1 MKKLIYS
8 ISLVFLFGCCIN
20 SGDINCVAR
29 HAEKQLIYALDMID
43 AKRIDGFVSPRTIEK
58 GEVKL
63 VSTQDWTSG
72 FFPGSLWMMYELTG
86 KDKWKSWA
94 LDYTLPLEA
103 EQWNGAD
110 HDLGFK
116 MYNSY
121 GRAIKYV
128 NNPKY
133 KDVLIQSAKTLAT
146 RYSPTVGCIRSWNKN
161 PMTAQW
167 QYPVIID
174 NMMNLELLLWAA
186 KETGNESFKKI
197 AVQHALTTMNNH
209 FRNDYSCYH
218 VVDYN
223 PQTGKVLAKE
233 THQGYANES
242 SWTRGQ
248 AWALY
253 GFTMMYRETKMDE
266 FLSMA
271 KNIAHF
277 IINQDGISQG
287 QIPYWDFN
295 APNIPN
301 EPYDASS
308 AAVISSALF
317 ELYNYSNNSEHLYV
331 AQKLLRTL
339 SSEEFLS
346 EVGENKGFL
355 LKHSTGSKPY
365 GSELDVPLV
374 YADYYFLEAIIRSK
388 EYVN

>member
-1 MKKLIYS
+1 MKKLIFS
-8 ISLVFLFGCCIN
+8 ISLVFIVGCCIN
-20 SGDINCVAR
+20 SGNINCIAR
-29 HAEKQLIYALDMID
+29 HAEKQLLYALDVI
-43 AKRIDGFVSPRTIEK
+43 KTQSNDGLVWPRTIEK
-58 GEVKL
+58 GEIKL

-94 LDYTLPLEA
+94 LDYTLPLET

-116 MYNSY
+116 MYCSF
-121 GRAIKYV
+121 GRAIKYLDD
-128 NNPKY
+128 PEY

-161 PMTAQW
+161 PLTAQW

-197 AVQHALTTMNNH
+197 AVQHALTTMKNH
-209 FRNDYSCYH
+209 FRSDYSCYH
-218 VVDYN
+218 VVDYH
-223 PQTGKVLAKE
+223 PQTGEVLVKE
-233 THQGYANES
+233 THQGYNNES
-242 SWTRGQ
+242 SWSRGQ

-253 GFTMMYRETKMDE
+253 GFTMMYRETGMEE

-271 KNIAHF
+271 KNIANY
-277 IINQDGISQG
+277 IIKQNGISEG
-287 QIPYWDFN
+287 HIPFWDFS

-301 EPYDASS
+301 EPYDAS
-308 AAVISSALF
+308 AGAVIASALF
-317 ELYNYSNNSEHLYV
+317 ELYKYSNKSEHLYV
-331 AQKLLRTL
+331 AQKLLSSL
-339 SSEEFLS
+339 SSAEYMS
-346 EVGENKGFL
+346 EIGENCGFL
-355 LKHSTGSKPY
+355 LKHSTGSKPFD
-365 GSELDVPLV
+365 SELDTPLV

-388 EYVN
+388 EYIN